1 MFGAVAACRTLL
13 TLPLHPVYRSAAG
26 VPDERQ
32 FLSLIL
38 TIRQHNNMIK
48 KAVRNPGPLLSHCSA
63 GIAAMNCG
71 CDAAGQPNHWPE
83 CRAQNSVTVTPCSQA
98 KQGAVN
104 ALQQPV
110 CPMAHGRA
118 NATRMSAIDT

>member
-63 GIAAMNCG
+63 GIGRTGTFLVIDIVLEAIEQKGACVRV
-71 CDAAGQPNHWPE
+71 CGQP
-83 CRAQNSVTVTPCSQA
+83 
-98 KQGAVN
+98 
-104 ALQQPV
+104 ALAY
-110 CPMAHGRA
+110 CFGC
-118 NATRMSAIDT
+118 